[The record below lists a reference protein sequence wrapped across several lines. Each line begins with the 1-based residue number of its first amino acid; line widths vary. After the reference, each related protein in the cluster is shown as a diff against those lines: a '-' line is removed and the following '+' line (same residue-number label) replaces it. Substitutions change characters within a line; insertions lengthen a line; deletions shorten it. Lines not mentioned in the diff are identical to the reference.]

1 MIYREQSTTD
11 HWLHINEMQLMLNT
25 WFLFNEIAVLKYMC
39 LQYVSLI
46 ASEKN
51 SSFLIKTYKFYYQM
65 TIRPFANS
73 NSELKLEEKC
83 NIAKQKKALNKKTK
97 II

>member
-1 MIYREQSTTD
+1 MKLCCFIC
-11 HWLHINEMQLMLNT
+11 HIT
-25 WFLFNEIAVLKYMC
+25 VLKYMC

-65 TIRPFANS
+65 TNRPFANT
-73 NSELKLEEKC
+73 NSELKLDLLC
-83 NIAKQKKALNKKTK
+83 I
-97 II
+97 